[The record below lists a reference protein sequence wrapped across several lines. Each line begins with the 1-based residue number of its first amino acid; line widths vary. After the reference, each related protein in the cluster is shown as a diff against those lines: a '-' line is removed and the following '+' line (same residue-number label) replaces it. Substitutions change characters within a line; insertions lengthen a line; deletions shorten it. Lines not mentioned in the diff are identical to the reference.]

1 MASAGGSWQTQ
12 NKVRPGAYINFS
24 NVETPLINVGDRGIA
39 TVAIEM
45 SWGAEGE
52 LIDVY
57 SSDLTDGTSR
67 KKIGYTATDKEESLI
82 ARAMLSNCYMVK
94 FYNLNSGGAKAT
106 KKDDTSTLTATAKY
120 NGTAGNKITIQ
131 VTKSKIN
138 ESKYTVTTLWDGLK
152 VDIQTVTALEEIAD
166 NDYVT
171 FTHEEGSIAEIAGMP
186 LEGGT
191 DGTYSKSNYDNYFNL
206 LKTAKWQ
213 CMAIIKDGSNINATA
228 QEFIQQMRDDEGRK
242 VQCCLYDTTAGK
254 YDYEGIIRSEQGL
267 KNVADGEELTAEQV
281 PALVCGLTAG
291 ASITQSNTHKAL
303 TDFYVDTIVPEY
315 TNNEIIE
322 KLGEGAF
329 LFSSRDDGTV
339 QVEKDINTFRTYT
352 PTKSYPFS
360 KNKVIRVIDEMNQ
373 SIKDTWD
380 VSYCGKV
387 GNSATGRDIFKGDII
402 SYIKKLQNMGAVDTV
417 LKDGS
422 AYDLVSNIT
431 VTRGENIDA
440 VVTNIYNLPVVDN
453 MEILYCDVVIQS

>member
-24 NVETPLINVGDRGIA
+24 NVATPLITVGDRGIA
-39 TVAIEM
+39 TVAMEM

-67 KKIGYTATDKEESLI
+67 KKIGYTATDTKESLI
-82 ARAMLSNCYMVK
+82 ARAILSNCYMVK
-94 FYNLNSGGAKAT
+94 FYNLNTGGAKAT

-131 VTKSKIN
+131 VTKNKLN

-152 VDIQTVTALEEIAD
+152 VDVQTVTSLDEIAN

-171 FTHEEGSIAEIAGMP
+171 FTHDSGTIGEIAGMP
-186 LEGGT
+186 LEGGS
-191 DGTYSKSNYDNYFNL
+191 DGTYNSENYTNYFKL
-206 LKTAKWQ
+206 LETAKWQ
-213 CMAIIKDGSNINATA
+213 CMAIIKDGTTINATA
-228 QEFIQQMRDDEGRK
+228 QQFIQRMRDEEGRK
-242 VQCCLYDTTAGK
+242 VQCCLYDTTAGA

-291 ASITQSNTHKAL
+291 AGIAQSNTHKEL
-303 TDFYVDTIVPEY
+303 TSFYVDTIVPEY
-315 TNNEIIE
+315 TNSEIIE

-339 QVEKDINTFRTYT
+339 QVEKDINTFRTFT

-360 KNKVIRVIDEMNQ
+360 KNRVIRVIDEMNQ
-373 SIKDTWD
+373 SIKNTWD

-387 GNSATGRDIFKGDII
+387 NNSALGRDTFKGDVIN
-402 SYIKKLQNMGAVDTV
+402 YIKQLQNMGAVDTV

-422 AYDLVSNIT
+422 NYDLVSNIT
-431 VTRGENIDA
+431 VTRGNDIDA
-440 VVTNIYNLPVVDN
+440 VVTNIYNLPVIDA

>member
-24 NVETPLINVGDRGIA
+24 NVETPLITVGDRGIA
-39 TVAIEM
+39 TVAMEM
-45 SWGAEGE
+45 SWGAENQ

-57 SSDLTDGTSR
+57 SSDLIDGTSR

-82 ARAMLSNCYMVK
+82 ARAILSNCYMAK
-94 FYNLNSGGAKAT
+94 FYNLNTGGSKAT
-106 KKDDTSTLTATAKY
+106 KKDNTSTLTATAKY

-131 VTKSKIN
+131 VTQSRVN

-152 VDIQTVTALEEIAD
+152 VDSQTVTALEEIKD

-186 LEGGT
+186 LEGGS
-191 DGTYSKSNYDNYFNL
+191 DGTYNVDNYTNYFNL

-213 CMAIIKDGSNINATA
+213 CMAIVKDGSNINSTA

-242 VQCCLYDTTAGK
+242 VQCCLYDLTAGK
-254 YDYEGIIRSEQGL
+254 YDYEGIIRNEQGL
-267 KNVADGEELTAEQV
+267 KNVADDEELTAEQV

-291 ASITQSNTHKAL
+291 ASITQSNTHTAL
-303 TDFYVDTIVPEY
+303 TNFYVDTIVPEY

-322 KLGEGAF
+322 KLSEGAF

-339 QVEKDINTFRTYT
+339 QVEKDINTFRTFI
-352 PTKSYPFS
+352 PTKAYPFS
-360 KNKVIRVIDEMNQ
+360 KNKIIRIIDEMNQ
-373 SIKDTWD
+373 SIKNIWDT
-380 VSYCGKV
+380 SYCGKV
-387 GNSATGRDIFKGDII
+387 GNSANGRDIFKGEIMN
-402 SYIKKLQNMGAVDTV
+402 YIRKLQNMGAVDTT
-417 LKDGS
+417 LKDGT
-422 AYDLVSNIT
+422 AYDLVSNIQ
-431 VTRGENIDA
+431 VSRGENIDA
-440 VVTNIYNLPVVDN
+440 VVVKIYNLPVIDN
-453 MEILYCDVVIQS
+453 METLYCDVVIQS